1 MNKEFLNRKISE
13 CEKRIKYY
21 NKKIS
26 AIDDLKEKS
35 GLDIVGFLDKDT
47 FIVSADTDIELDKF
61 SVKTTENLFY
71 GCVGYLTYYKLKDKI
86 KYTKYNFCKIKLFNI
101 TYGRGGPGAS
111 RRKSINILDYSNIT
125 DKIIISKIEKCII
138 NKIISKKISNISGY
152 NSSKFSQLLIFM

>member
-26 AIDDLKEKS
+26 VIDDLKEKS
-35 GLDIVGFLDKDT
+35 GLDIVGYLDKDT
-47 FIVSADTDIELDKF
+47 FIVSADTDIKLNKF
-61 SVKTTENLFY
+61 SVKTTESPFY
-71 GCVGYLTYYKLKDKI
+71 GCVGYLTYYNLKNKI

-101 TYGRGGPGAS
+101 IYGHGPG